1 MNFTLKKSRDITN
14 AYTINK
20 SELNRIFEMKDLGV
34 YFTPNLNFSVHINK
48 VTSKAMQML
57 GFIKRVTHD
66 FTNLKALNVLYNSL
80 VRSRLEFCAQ
90 VWNPSTATHIQKLE
104 QVQKKF
110 LRYLSFKSELVY
122 NNYAYEEICVHF
134 NFKTLQSRRSITDL
148 FFF

>member
-1 MNFTLKKSRDITN
+1 
-14 AYTINK
+14 
-20 SELNRIFEMKDLGV
+20 
-34 YFTPNLNFSVHINK
+34 
-48 VTSKAMQML
+48 ML
-57 GFIKRVTHD
+57 EFIKRVTHD

-104 QVQKKF
+104 RVQKKF

-148 FFF
+148 VFLNKTLNNNINCPYLVGEVALRVPRRTLRDKTTFFC